1 VTIDVAL
8 VGGGLANSLI
18 AWRLAE
24 TAPDLELLVL
34 EQEGTLGGD
43 HVWSYHGSDLTDDQ
57 RRWIEPLV
65 EKSWSG
71 QEVRFPGH
79 RRVLDGRYHS
89 VTSRRLD
96 SEVRARLGKHV
107 LARTRVAEVAPDG
120 IVTARGDRIAARV
133 VIDGRGLEPT
143 STLAVAWQKF
153 VGLHVEIEKPAG
165 VERPILMDA
174 TVEQIDGYRFVYTL
188 PFSERRLLI
197 EDTYYSDGPDLDWEA
212 VRERITGYAA
222 DRGWRI
228 REVVDEEAGV
238 LPIVLAGDIDAFW
251 RERPTGIPCSGM
263 RAALFHPTTGY
274 SLPDAVRLADEIA
287 DAWRS
292 NGSLDSAEL
301 DRMIRALSRRLWR
314 RGGFFRLLNRML
326 FLAAEPRLR
335 YRVLER
341 FYRLPEPLIERF
353 YAGRP
358 GWADR
363 ARILTGKP
371 PVPLGRALPCL
382 LPRSARGWNPKTPEE
397 RRTTK

>member
-1 VTIDVAL
+1 MTIDVAL
-8 VGGGLANSLI
+8 VGGGLANALI

-24 TAPDLELLVL
+24 TAPDLELLML
-34 EQEGTLGGD
+34 EQEGSLGGE
-43 HVWSYHGSDLTDDQ
+43 HVWSYHGEDLTDEQ
-57 RRWIEPLV
+57 HRWLGPLV
-65 EKSWSG
+65 EQSWSG

-79 RRVLDGRYHS
+79 RRILGGSYHS
-89 VTSRRLD
+89 LTSRRLD
-96 SEVRARLGKHV
+96 RELRTRLGDRI

-120 IVTARGDRIAARV
+120 VVTARGDRIAART

-143 STLAVAWQKF
+143 STLSVAWQKF
-153 VGLHVEIEKPAG
+153 VGLHLELEEPADL
-165 VERPILMDA
+165 ERPILMDA

-188 PFSERRLLI
+188 PFSERRLLV
-197 EDTYYSDGPDLDWEA
+197 EDTYYSDGPELDRA
-212 VRERITGYAA
+212 VVRERIIGYVAN
-222 DRGWRI
+222 RGWRI

-251 RERPTGIPCSGM
+251 RHRPPGVPCSGM

-287 DAWRS
+287 GAMP
-292 NGSLDSAEL
+292 LESAAL
-301 DRMIRALSRRLWR
+301 DRMIRARSRRVWR
-314 RGGFFRLLNRML
+314 RGAFFRLLNRML
-326 FLAAEPRLR
+326 FLAAEPQLR

-363 ARILTGKP
+363 VRILTGKP
-371 PVPLGRALPCL
+371 PVPLMRALTCL
-382 LPRSARGWNPKTPEE
+382 LPRSARGSNPKTPEE
-397 RRTTK
+397 RGTTR